1 MPSVSMQFRG
11 GKEGKIKVERGKKAE
26 KRAQVTL
33 FVIIAIVIVAAVV
46 FLVLYKPSIA
56 PAPTVEDPSS
66 YIEKCSKDAT
76 SDAINT
82 ISMQG
87 GLINPQNYILYDQQK
102 VAYLCYTTEYYKGCV
117 NQQPLLKETVEAQ
130 ITEKIKPTVQKCV
143 DNVVTEYKGKGYT
156 VTSGALSIETVLQ
169 PRKVY
174 INVRDQIVL
183 TKGEAVRYEKFNSIL
198 SHPLYAFVMLS
209 NEIVN
214 SEASEGDFD
223 QLTYMLLHNDIDI
236 DKKRTNVST
245 IYTLQDRKTNK
256 QFVFAVKSWETPGGF
271 FD

>member
-1 MPSVSMQFRG
+1 MPSVSMQFSG
-11 GKEGKIKVERGKKAE
+11 DKEAKIKEDKGLKAAKK
-26 KRAQVTL
+26 AQVTL

-46 FLVLYKPSIA
+46 FLVLYRPSIT
-56 PAPTVEDPSS
+56 PTPTVEDPST
-66 YIEKCSKDAT
+66 YIEKCSKDAAL
-76 SDAINT
+76 DAINI

-87 GLINPQNYILYDQQK
+87 GLINPQNYILYDKQK

-130 ITEKIKPTVQKCV
+130 ITEKIMPTVQKCI
-143 DNVVTEYKGKGYT
+143 DTVVSEYRGKGYT
-156 VTSGALSIETVLQ
+156 VTSGALAIETVLQ

-174 INVRDQIVL
+174 INVRNQIVL
-183 TKGEAVRYEKFNSIL
+183 TKGEAVRYEKFNSVL
-198 SHPLYAFVMLS
+198 SHPLYEFVMLS

-214 SEASEGDFD
+214 SEVSDGDFD
-223 QLTYMLLHNDIDI
+223 QLTYMLLHSDINI

-256 QFVFAVKSWETPGGF
+256 QFLFAVKSWETPGGF